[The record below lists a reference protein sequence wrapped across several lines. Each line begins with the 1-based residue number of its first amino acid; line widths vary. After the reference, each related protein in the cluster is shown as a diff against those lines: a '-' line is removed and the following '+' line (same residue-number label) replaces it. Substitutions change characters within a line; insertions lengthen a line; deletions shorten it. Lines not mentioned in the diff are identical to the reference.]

1 MFVQSLLFAA
11 VVARGVYL
19 VVAGAVRY
27 LAAPNVLPKWPVAGR
42 AVFHDGVHT
51 YYRALPWLVSNDPL
65 KNSQRL
71 LNLTHRLP
79 VGCHIWTETQCGSHS
94 FEEVKGMISR
104 PDVPLYPSFPRP
116 VLIGGGPGEGRADAA
131 GGGGGR
137 GGSSDSGSEADSYD
151 SGGGLGGLG
160 DGSPLPAG
168 EADDVCVIRETPD
181 RVWGEEPELKDVT
194 DEVRPVYPQIMALPA
209 PHRRMV
215 LREIGVLE
223 RGDAR
228 DGASVFALDQ
238 DMKRIDIA

>member
-27 LAAPNVLPKWPVAGR
+27 LAAPNVIPKWPVAGR

-51 YYRALPWLVSNDPL
+51 YFRALPWLVSYDPL

-71 LNLTHRLP
+71 INLTQRLP
-79 VGCHIWTETQCGSHS
+79 VGCHVWTETQCGTHS
-94 FEEVKGMISR
+94 FEEVKGMTSR

-116 VLIGGGPGEGRADAA
+116 VLLGRDPGEDD
-131 GGGGGR
+131 R
-137 GGSSDSGSEADSYD
+137 GGTGDSGSDADSYD
-151 SGGGLGGLG
+151 DEGQRAGLGAGT
-160 DGSPLPAG
+160 PLPAG
-168 EADDVCVIRETPD
+168 VADDVCVIRETPD

-194 DEVRPVYPQIMALPA
+194 DEVRPVYPQIMAMPR

-215 LREIGVLE
+215 LQEIGVLE

-228 DGASVFALDQ
+228 DGASVFALDH